1 MDSGVSLLCQLSPT
15 KMWGFYQPQIQL
27 LLGKDATLGVSEQSV
42 EDVDDTA

>member
-1 MDSGVSLLCQLSPT
+1 MGSGISLLCQLSPT

-27 LLGKDATLGVSEQSV
+27 RRIKDATLGVSEQSV